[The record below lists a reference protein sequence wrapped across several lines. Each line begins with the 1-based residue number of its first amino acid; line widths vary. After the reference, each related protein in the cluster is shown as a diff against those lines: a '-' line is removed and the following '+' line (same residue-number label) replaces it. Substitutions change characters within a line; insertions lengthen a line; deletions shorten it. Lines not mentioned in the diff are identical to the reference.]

1 MDPLLVGIAAFAVG
15 AVVGLAVGRGMGRSA
30 AVEQGRIAG
39 RNEGRRLGLDE
50 GRELGREQGERE
62 ALESAEARMQA
73 LVDAVK
79 RGARLEGAEP
89 DSVEARL
96 QEALDQGWA
105 PRETERQA
113 ALREAIG
120 RVSAFLDAR
129 IREPLSSATDE
140 SSGAELRERIDRA
153 LGALQDLDFFIS
165 KSEDVR
171 QGADLTKLAQ
181 ATAREFA
188 ADHDVGVRLML
199 GSATVRAQVNPP
211 ALMDA
216 LYLILHNASR
226 FGGVGTIDL
235 TVEEDGDRGRIVVR
249 DRGTG
254 FSEEAFSRAF
264 DPFYSTSEEGLG
276 LGLPHARKV
285 IEGMGGHIELRNVPD
300 GGAEVEVSFT
310 GS

>member
-1 MDPLLVGIAAFAVG
+1 MDPFLVGIVSLVIGALVG
-15 AVVGLAVGRGMGRSA
+15 MAVGRGMGRSA
-30 AVEQGRIAG
+30 AIEQGRSAG
-39 RNEGRRLGLDE
+39 RDEGRRLGVDE

-73 LVDAVK
+73 LIDAVK
-79 RGARLEGAEP
+79 RGVRLEGAEP
-89 DSVEARL
+89 GSVEARL

-105 PRETERQA
+105 PRELERQA

-129 IREPLSSATDE
+129 IREPLAGATDE
-140 SSGAELRERIDRA
+140 SSDAELRERIERA
-153 LGALQDLDFFIS
+153 LGALQDLEFFIS
-165 KSEDVR
+165 ESGDVR

-181 ATAREFA
+181 TVAREFA

-199 GSATVRAQVNPP
+199 GSATVRAEVNPP

-226 FGGVGTIDL
+226 FGGTGTIDL
-235 TVEEDGDRGRIVVR
+235 TVDEDGDRRRIVVR
-249 DRGTG
+249 DRGSG
-254 FSEEAFSRAF
+254 FSEEAFGRAF

-285 IEGMGGHIELRNVPD
+285 IEEMGGHIELRNVPD